1 MKKRSA
7 GRVATLS
14 HRRLFFFILKRG
26 GREMVKCPMYQL
38 SIKIFFFFKNND
50 LMSPKDITFYHLVYV
65 ARWFLTIF

>member
-1 MKKRSA
+1 
-7 GRVATLS
+7 
-14 HRRLFFFILKRG
+14 
-26 GREMVKCPMYQL
+26 MVKCPMYQL